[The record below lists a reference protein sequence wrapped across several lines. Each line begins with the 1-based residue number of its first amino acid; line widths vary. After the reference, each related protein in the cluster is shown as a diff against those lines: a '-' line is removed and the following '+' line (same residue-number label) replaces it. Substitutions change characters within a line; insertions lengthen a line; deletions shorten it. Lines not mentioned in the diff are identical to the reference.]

1 MIESVERYQ
10 KVLEMD
16 PRNTEALNG
25 MAGAFAAQGKFAEA
39 EGCFLKAL
47 EIDPRNTEAM
57 NGMGALAWQR
67 RAHWYNTTKEH
78 RFAYE
83 MDGACIS
90 EAKKWYEKTLLVDPH
105 NMVALKEMEK
115 TEEARFNLNRAIFS
129 QEHDI

>member
-25 MAGAFAAQGKFAEA
+25 MANAFAAQDKFAEA
-39 EGCFLKAL
+39 ESCFLRAL

-57 NGMGALAWQR
+57 NGMGALAWR
-67 RAHWYNTTKEH
+67 KRAHWYNTTKDH

-83 MDGACIS
+83 MDGSCIN
-90 EAKKWYEKTLLVDPH
+90 EAKKWYEKVLSIDP
-105 NMVALKEMEK
+105 NNAIAIEAKER
-115 TEEARFNLNRAIFS
+115 TEEAKFNLERAIFS